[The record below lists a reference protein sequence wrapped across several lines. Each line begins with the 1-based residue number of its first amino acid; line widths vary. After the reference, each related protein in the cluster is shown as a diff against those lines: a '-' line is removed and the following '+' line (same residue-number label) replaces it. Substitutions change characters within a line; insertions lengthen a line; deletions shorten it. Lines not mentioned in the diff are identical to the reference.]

1 MNKLQNIIIVAGG
14 ENTRF
19 KEMSIFPKILLPT
32 LDYPSILS
40 YNCELFK
47 DYNIYLIIN
56 DRYELMTKQYIRKNQ
71 LNVNVL
77 VSHNHNGS
85 ANTIKELVNDLPKEN
100 VLFVW
105 SDLILD
111 QIGLDS
117 IIQGIQESNKP
128 NIIFTYNGNYRFKA
142 TDGYIVPIIGNGNVP
157 GIYYTQ
163 SLNKVLDNYIYEQY
177 NFDYLEIFK
186 DYLSDQYQT
195 KKYLGTIIEFRDLDT
210 YLAYYKRTN
219 KKTSTRFFN
228 KMDIESNILTKKC
241 INKDYNHLIEREIN
255 WYNKCKENNYKNIPI
270 IYETSKENHFIKME
284 YLEGYQNIY
293 EFIKQCDDNEFN
305 IFMKSYFK
313 AVEDLHKSN
322 QVKIDYQQAFEDFY
336 IEFYDKVIK
345 RCNNISG
352 ILYNYDEN
360 KLKEIL
366 NKAFYRIFELIGKDN
381 INNYSFT
388 HGDLNGSNVMYN
400 QNTHDIKFID
410 PRGYFGK
417 TQLIGP
423 ASYDYAKI
431 MYCFSGYDDF
441 NNGNSRFTKDWY
453 DEPQEL
459 RHYEFGENQKLYYI
473 MVGII
478 WVALAEYISQDVFK
492 ANIAYQHGLKIL
504 NNSIL

>member
-1 MNKLQNIIIVAGG
+1 MNKLKNIIIVAGG

-19 KEMSIFPKILLPT
+19 NEMNIFPKILLPT
-32 LDYPSILS
+32 LNDPSILS
-40 YNCELFK
+40 YDCKLFEN
-47 DYNIYLIIN
+47 YNIYLIIN
-56 DRYELMTKQYIRKNQ
+56 DRYELMTKQYIKKNQ
-71 LNVNVL
+71 LDINIL

-85 ANTIKELVNDLPKEN
+85 ANTIYDLINELPKEDI
-100 VLFVW
+100 LFVW

-111 QIGLDS
+111 KIGVED
-117 IIQGIQESNKP
+117 IENYIQTISDN
-128 NIIFTYNGNYRFKA
+128 NVIFTYDGKYRFKA
-142 TDGYIVPIIGNGNVP
+142 TNDSIQLSEYGNIP
-157 GIYYTQ
+157 GIYYCKN
-163 SLNKVLDNYIYEQY
+163 LDKIFNNYKVKNNY
-177 NFDYLEIFK
+177 DYLEIIK
-186 DYLSDQYQT
+186 DNFLNDFTIHEYKGQ
-195 KKYLGTIIEFRDLDT
+195 IIEFRDLKI
-210 YLAYYKRTN
+210 YLDYYKPQI
-219 KKTSTRFFN
+219 KKTNTRFFN
-228 KMDIESNILTKKC
+228 KMIVESNMLTKQC

-255 WYNKCKENNYKNIPI
+255 WYNTCKDNNYYNIPT
-270 IYETSKENHFIKME
+270 IYETNKENHFIKME
-284 YLEGYQNIY
+284 YLDGYQNIY
-293 EFIKQCDDNEFN
+293 EFIKQCNDEEFN
-305 IFMKSYFK
+305 IFMKSYLK
-313 AVEDLHKSN
+313 AVENLHQLN
-322 QVKIDYQQAFEDFY
+322 QVKVDYQQAYEDFY

-366 NKAFYRIFELIGKDN
+366 NKAFNRIIELIGKN
-381 INNYSFT
+381 NLNNYSFT

-431 MYCFSGYDDF
+431 MYCLSGYDDF

-492 ANIAYQHGLKIL
+492 ANIAYRHGLKIL
-504 NNSIL
+504 NSIL

>member
-1 MNKLQNIIIVAGG
+1 MNQLKNIVIVAGG

-19 KEMSIFPKILLPT
+19 NEMSIFPKILLPT
-32 LDYPSILS
+32 LDDASILS
-40 YNCELFK
+40 YNCKLFK
-47 DYNIYLIIN
+47 DYNIYLIMN

-71 LNVNVL
+71 LDVNL
-77 VSHNHNGS
+77 IISHNHNGS

-100 VLFVW
+100 ILFVW

-111 QIGLDS
+111 KSGLDS
-117 IIQGIQESNKP
+117 IIQGIQESNKQ
-128 NIIFTYNGNYRFKA
+128 NIIFTYNGNYRFRA
-142 TDGYIVPIIGNGNVP
+142 TNDYIVPIIGTGNVP

-163 SLNKVLDNYIYEQY
+163 SLSKVLDNYVYEQY

-210 YLAYYKRTN
+210 YLAYYKGTN

-228 KMDIESNILTKKC
+228 KMNIKFDILTKQC
-241 INKDYNHLIEREIN
+241 INKDYNHLIDREID
-255 WYNKCKENNYKNIPI
+255 WYQKCIDNKYVNIPS
-270 IYETSKENHFIKME
+270 IYKTSKETHSIDMS
-284 YLEGYQNIY
+284 YLRGYVNIY
-293 EFIKQCDDNEFN
+293 EFIKNCNDEEFN
-305 IFMKSYFK
+305 KFMNSYLK
-313 AVEDLHKSN
+313 AVEDLHN
-322 QVKIDYQQAFEDFY
+322 LDQVKVNYQQAYEDFY

-366 NKAFYRIFELIGKDN
+366 NKAFNRIIELIGKDN

-400 QNTHDIKFID
+400 QQTNSIKFID

-431 MYCFSGYDDF
+431 MYCLSGYDDF

-459 RHYEFGENQKLYYI
+459 RHYEFDENNELYYI

-478 WVALAEYISQDVFK
+478 WVALAEYISQDIFK
-492 ANIAYQHGLKIL
+492 ANIAYQHGIKLL
-504 NNSIL
+504 NKYIS